1 MDLKKTLED
10 LYPDSNL
17 NIKSVEHGNFIK
29 VTADGK
35 TLYYLIDNN
44 LLYAF
49 QPPMTYFDTKSTHY
63 QKFKSLFKILYRK
76 NYYFINSYVFNRYFI
91 CQSKY
96 FKWSWAFV

>member
-1 MDLKKTLED
+1 MEIIKKPLKSKIYGFEKNTRRFI
-10 LYPDSNL
+10 PDSNL

-63 QKFKSLFKILYRK
+63 QKFKSLFRELILNK
-76 NYYFINSYVFNRYFI
+76 LGI
-91 CQSKY
+91 
-96 FKWSWAFV
+96 

>member
-49 QPPMTYFDTKSTHY
+49 QPTMTYFDTKSTHY
-63 QKFKSLFKILYRK
+63 RKFKSLFRELILNKIG
-76 NYYFINSYVFNRYFI
+76 I
-91 CQSKY
+91 
-96 FKWSWAFV
+96 